1 MKAVFAPVARLM
13 SGRNKTKQVTLGVLF
28 SIPLAIAL
36 IANPPGWSAVGI
48 SIAVAL
54 ALAIYY
60 LAAVLVTTDSAWND
74 IHQVAH
80 VLSEQDLRAA
90 SLPRDD
96 AVTPANR
103 AGRGQMG
110 QLYRAL
116 RVTHANLSELAGQAN
131 RSAAVARAAAN
142 RLAADNVN
150 LSQRTE
156 DEASTLEEI
165 AASIEELSATVRQ
178 NADSARSASE
188 LAAAATVKARG
199 GAEIAARAAATMDKV
214 EASAKR
220 ISDIIVV
227 IDGIAFQTNI
237 LALNAA
243 VEAARAGEQG
253 RGFAVVA
260 QEVRAL
266 AQRSAEAA
274 REIKGLIEAS
284 VTAVDEGTRLVHETG
299 RTIGDVREGV
309 EETNELIGVIAIA
322 SREQSNGVEG
332 INKAVVQLQG
342 LTQKNA
348 GLVQDAAVASVEL
361 KEEAVRLEDLVGR
374 FRLDEDPGSRPAPVA
389 VLPPESK
396 QIKRLRG

>member
-36 IANPPGWSAVGI
+36 IANPPGWSVAGI

-110 QLYRAL
+110 QLYQAL

-142 RLAADNVN
+142 RLAW
-150 LSQRTE
+150 
-156 DEASTLEEI
+156 
-165 AASIEELSATVRQ
+165 
-178 NADSARSASE
+178 
-188 LAAAATVKARG
+188 
-199 GAEIAARAAATMDKV
+199 
-214 EASAKR
+214 
-220 ISDIIVV
+220 
-227 IDGIAFQTNI
+227 
-237 LALNAA
+237 
-243 VEAARAGEQG
+243 
-253 RGFAVVA
+253 
-260 QEVRAL
+260 
-266 AQRSAEAA
+266 
-274 REIKGLIEAS
+274 
-284 VTAVDEGTRLVHETG
+284 
-299 RTIGDVREGV
+299 
-309 EETNELIGVIAIA
+309 
-322 SREQSNGVEG
+322 
-332 INKAVVQLQG
+332 
-342 LTQKNA
+342 
-348 GLVQDAAVASVEL
+348 
-361 KEEAVRLEDLVGR
+361 
-374 FRLDEDPGSRPAPVA
+374 
-389 VLPPESK
+389 PPIPE
-396 QIKRLRG
+396 

>member
-1 MKAVFAPVARLM
+1 LKAVFAPVARLM

-36 IANPPGWSAVGI
+36 IANPPGWSVAGI
-48 SIAVAL
+48 SIVVAL
-54 ALAIYY
+54 GLAIYY

-110 QLYRAL
+110 QLYQAL

>member
-1 MKAVFAPVARLM
+1 LKAVFAPVARLM

-36 IANPPGWSAVGI
+36 IANPPGWSVAGI
-48 SIAVAL
+48 SIVVAL
-54 ALAIYY
+54 GLAIYY

-199 GAEIAARAAATMDKV
+199 GAEVAARAAATMDKV

-220 ISDIIVV
+220 ISDIISV

-284 VTAVDEGTRLVHETG
+284 VSAVDEGTRLVHETG
-299 RTIGDVREGV
+299 RTIGDVTQGV

>member
-1 MKAVFAPVARLM
+1 LKAVFAPVARLM
-13 SGRNKTKQVTLGVLF
+13 SGRNKTKQLMLGVLF

-36 IANPPGWSAVGI
+36 VANPPGWNAAA
-48 SIAVAL
+48 IAIIVAL
-54 ALAIYY
+54 AIALYY

-74 IHQVAH
+74 IHKVAH
-80 VLSEQDLRAA
+80 VLSEQDLRTG
-90 SLPRDD
+90 SLPAQDD
-96 AVTPANR
+96 VTPANR

-110 QLYRAL
+110 QLYQAL
-116 RVTHANLSELAGQAN
+116 RVTHANLTELAGQAT
-131 RSAAVARAAAN
+131 RSAVVARAAAD

-178 NADSARSASE
+178 NAESARSASE
-188 LAAAATVKARG
+188 LAAAATRKARG
-199 GAEIAARAAATMDKV
+199 GAEVAARAAATMDKV

-220 ISDIIVV
+220 ISDIISV

-243 VEAARAGEQG
+243 VEAARAGDQG

-260 QEVRAL
+260 AEVRAL

-284 VTAVDEGTRLVHETG
+284 VSAVDEGTRLVHETG
-299 RTIGDVREGV
+299 KTIGDVSEGV
-309 EETNELIGVIAIA
+309 EETNELIGIIAIA
-322 SREQSNGVEG
+322 SREQSNGVDG
-332 INKAVVQLQG
+332 INQAVIQLQG
-342 LTQKNA
+342 LTQKNV
-348 GLVQDAAVASVEL
+348 GLIQDAAVASVEL
-361 KEEAVRLEDLVGR
+361 KEEAVRLEELVGR
-374 FRLDEDPGSRPAPVA
+374 FRLDEAPRPQSAPIT